1 MKLKT
6 YLKGLGLGIFI
17 TTLII
22 SLSSNKARGEMSDA
36 EIRKRAAELGM
47 VSENTLLLTE
57 AKAMADKA
65 QKSAMSTVSDD
76 KKDKEP
82 VKADAGVR
90 AVSSNGELIYDKKPE
105 KETVKP
111 VSQKEDSVAT
121 AGSVTESI
129 SEPQKKEEKE
139 KPSSQEKASD
149 PGETVTITVNSGE
162 SSISV
167 ASKMAEAGLVT
178 DAGQFDSYLVLS
190 GYDRRLV
197 PGSHPIPK
205 GATAEEMGA
214 ILTSKQ

>member
-76 KKDKEP
+76 KKDK
-82 VKADAGVR
+82 DAGVR

-105 KETVKP
+105 KKTVKP